1 MDAKELRAKFERLQG
16 KKALLKEQLK
26 KERSILIKN
35 QSSLHLHEQAR
46 QVIKEVAQI
55 TQEQI
60 TFHVSDVTT
69 MAMESVFP
77 DAYKLEIEFVQR
89 RNKMEC
95 DLYFV
100 RRGERSNPLDASGGG
115 AVDVASFALRIAS
128 WSLSQPAIS
137 KTIILDEP
145 MRFLSD
151 NYQEKAST
159 MLKEVSRQL
168 GIQFIIVTHET
179 TLTSYADNVFEVAIR
194 KGVSKVVNP

>member
-1 MDAKELRAKFERLQG
+1 MDVRNLRSRLEQLKG
-16 KKALLKEQLK
+16 KKALLKSQLK
-26 KERSILIKN
+26 DERNRLLNNETK
-35 QSSLHLHEQAR
+35 LHLHEKAR
-46 QVIKEVAQI
+46 QIIKEVAQA

-69 MAMESVFP
+69 LAMESVFNDP
-77 DAYKLEIEFVQR
+77 YQLEIEFVQR

-95 DLYFV
+95 DLFFV
-100 RRGERSNPLDASGGG
+100 RGDEKINPLDASGGG

-128 WSLSQPAIS
+128 WSLSQPNIS

-145 MRFLSD
+145 MRFLSG

-159 MLKEVSRQL
+159 MLKELSRQL

-179 TLTSYADNVFEVAIR
+179 ILTSYADNVFEVGIK
-194 KGVSKVVNP
+194 KGISKVINS